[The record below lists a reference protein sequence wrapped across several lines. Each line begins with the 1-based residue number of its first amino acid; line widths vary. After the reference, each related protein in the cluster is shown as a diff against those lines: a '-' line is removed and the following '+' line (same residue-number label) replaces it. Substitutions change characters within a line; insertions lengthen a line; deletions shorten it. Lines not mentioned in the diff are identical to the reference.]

1 MREKRTGNVVV
12 HRPVLVFYFLAFCI
26 SWLGWIPQTLHARGL
41 ISFDSPILA
50 VLGGTGP
57 TLAAVVVLLCAKDRE
72 ALRNL
77 FARLWRVRVAARWYA
92 VAFGFWPLAAAL
104 ALALGV
110 ALGQVVPAFDRVSWT
125 SVVPVFAAMLFSN
138 VWEEIGWRGYALPR
152 LQERW
157 PDVPIALVMG
167 VLGWLW
173 HIPLMLNPTSPMSQ
187 LPWFGELVFSIALS
201 GLSIWLFRRTGG
213 SLFFVSVFHAM
224 ANTVSWVLYAAG
236 VYESSYPFVAGVTV
250 CAALVFVF
258 VPSLLD
264 PERLRA

>member
-1 MREKRTGNVVV
+1 MVQ
-12 HRPVLVFYFLAFCI
+12 RPVLVFYLLAFCI

-41 ISFDSPILA
+41 IPFDSLLLSL
-50 VLGGTGP
+50 LGGSGP
-57 TLAAVVVLLCAKDRE
+57 TLAAVIVILLSGERE
-72 ALRNL
+72 SLRDL

-104 ALALGV
+104 ALAVAV

-125 SVVPVFAAMLFSN
+125 SVIPVFAAMLFSN

-157 PDVPIALVMG
+157 PDVLIALVMG
-167 VLGWLW
+167 GLGWLW
-173 HIPLMLNPTSPMSQ
+173 HIPLMLNPASPMSQ
-187 LPWFGELVFSIALS
+187 LPWFGELVFSISLS
-201 GLSIWLFRRTGG
+201 GLSIWLFRRTGD

-224 ANTVSWVLYAAG
+224 ANTVASVLHAAG
-236 VYESSYPFVAGVTV
+236 IYESSYPFVASVTA
-250 CAALVFVF
+250 CAALVFFF